1 MVQISIDRFG
11 YLCYTVVDDRN
22 GYLERGATMEKF
34 LALSN
39 EKQDTIR
46 NAAPTRLWPV
56 SQNMDMKKRRS
67 MILR

>member
-46 NAAPTRLWPV
+46 NAAP
-56 SQNMDMKKRRS
+56 